1 LSVCGLLLSEGRLRG
16 TVSNSVLALAQSANR
31 GSGSQPLEELLLDI
45 MSLGQRFNWGQLSS
59 FLGKVEDTQSLRLL
73 ANIARTKEEQL
84 PVLFAAALLSGQPGD
99 VGRYVMNY
107 SKTGLKD
114 LGECLRYGEGGLQV
128 LLKQLKRPYASK
140 LNEGRWSNTP
150 LGVLYAS
157 AVSYSWHE
165 PQAALIVKWLLYLA
179 AGFLLAMALHFALP
193 MVSPLERPLQV
204 RGFHFAREILFALG
218 FLVVVLFLSEPF
230 LAQES
235 QKAEFAFRL
244 RLPMVGKAVA
254 AGGPGIKASFM
265 EPKSLLTLLL
275 FFVLQALIYTACLVK
290 LAEIRRQRVPARMK
304 LKLLENEDHLFDAGL
319 YVGFAGTI
327 ISLIMV
333 SMGVIK
339 PSLMAAYS
347 STSFGIIFV
356 SIFKIFN
363 LRPERRRLLLAAE
376 TEPPQP
382 APATV
387 VRPAPASA

>member
-1 LSVCGLLLSEGRLRG
+1 
-16 TVSNSVLALAQSANR
+16 
-31 GSGSQPLEELLLDI
+31 

-59 FLGKVEDTQSLRLL
+59 FLSQVQDTQSLRLL
-73 ANIARTKEEQL
+73 SNIARRMEDQL
-84 PVLFAAALLSGQPGD
+84 PALFAAALLSGQPGE

-107 SKTGLKD
+107 SQTGLKD
-114 LGECLRYGEGGLQV
+114 LGESLRFGEGGLRV
-128 LLKQLKRPYASK
+128 LLRQLKRPYASRSS
-140 LNEGRWSNTP
+140 ERQWSNTP

-157 AVSYSWHE
+157 AVGYSWHE
-165 PQAALIVKWLLYLA
+165 PQAALGVKWLIYLA

-193 MVSPLERPLQV
+193 AVSALERPLQV

-244 RLPMVGKAVA
+244 RLPMVGGAVA
-254 AGGPGIKASFM
+254 AGKTGIKASFM

-376 TEPPQP
+376 TESPQP
-382 APATV
+382 GLPAGI
-387 VRPAPASA
+387 RPVPASV